1 MKFHEM
7 PYERVQ
13 LPDVTH
19 AYEELIKE
27 LQAAKSGEEQ
37 FAVHQ
42 RYYEMR
48 GHVMTQMTIANIRHD
63 IDMTDAF
70 YEKEQEYYDEIG
82 PEVQNLEQKY
92 RKCLY
97 ESPYRAYLEEKIGPV
112 AFKNMEISFRSF
124 DEKLIPL
131 MQEENRLTNRYNKL
145 IATAKIDWDG
155 EELNLSLLR
164 PYRAAC
170 GLRKIHGIF

>member
-48 GHVMTQMTIANIRHD
+48 GHVTTQMTIANIRHD

-82 PEVQNLEQKY
+82 PEIQNLNRSTGNVSMSLRIGRIWKKKSV
-92 RKCLY
+92 R
-97 ESPYRAYLEEKIGPV
+97 SPLKTWRFPSVHLT
-112 AFKNMEISFRSF
+112 RS
-124 DEKLIPL
+124 
-131 MQEENRLTNRYNKL
+131 
-145 IATAKIDWDG
+145 
-155 EELNLSLLR
+155 
-164 PYRAAC
+164 
-170 GLRKIHGIF
+170 

>member
-27 LQAAKSGEEQ
+27 LQEAKSGEEQ

-48 GHVMTQMTIANIRHD
+48 GHVTTQMTIANIRHD

-70 YEKEQEYYDEIG
+70 MRRNRSITTRSGRRFRIWNRSTGNVSMSLRIG
-82 PEVQNLEQKY
+82 RIWK
-92 RKCLY
+92 K
-97 ESPYRAYLEEKIGPV
+97 K
-112 AFKNMEISFRSF
+112 
-124 DEKLIPL
+124 
-131 MQEENRLTNRYNKL
+131 
-145 IATAKIDWDG
+145 
-155 EELNLSLLR
+155 
-164 PYRAAC
+164 
-170 GLRKIHGIF
+170 

>member
-70 YEKEQEYYDEIG
+70 YEKEQEYYDEIRAG
-82 PEVQNLEQKY
+82 GSESGTEVPE
-92 RKCLY
+92 
-97 ESPYRAYLEEKIGPV
+97 
-112 AFKNMEISFRSF
+112 M
-124 DEKLIPL
+124 
-131 MQEENRLTNRYNKL
+131 
-145 IATAKIDWDG
+145 
-155 EELNLSLLR
+155 SL
-164 PYRAAC
+164 
-170 GLRKIHGIF
+170 

>member
-48 GHVMTQMTIANIRHD
+48 GHVTTQMTIANIRHD

-82 PEVQNLEQKY
+82 PEIQNLEQKY

-97 ESPYRAYLEEKIGPV
+97 ESQYRAYLEEKIGPV

-124 DEKLIPL
+124 DE
-131 MQEENRLTNRYNKL
+131 
-145 IATAKIDWDG
+145 
-155 EELNLSLLR
+155 
-164 PYRAAC
+164 
-170 GLRKIHGIF
+170 

>member
-27 LQAAKSGEEQ
+27 LQEAKSGEEQ

-48 GHVMTQMTIANIRHD
+48 GHVTTQMTIAPAIYIART
-63 IDMTDAF
+63 MA
-70 YEKEQEYYDEIG
+70 
-82 PEVQNLEQKY
+82 LSS
-92 RKCLY
+92 
-97 ESPYRAYLEEKIGPV
+97 SP
-112 AFKNMEISFRSF
+112 
-124 DEKLIPL
+124 
-131 MQEENRLTNRYNKL
+131 
-145 IATAKIDWDG
+145 
-155 EELNLSLLR
+155 SL
-164 PYRAAC
+164 A
-170 GLRKIHGIF
+170 

>member
-37 FAVHQ
+37 FVVHQ

-48 GHVMTQMTIANIRHD
+48 GHVTTQMTMRATRSTSE
-63 IDMTDAF
+63 MMA
-70 YEKEQEYYDEIG
+70 
-82 PEVQNLEQKY
+82 PSRKY
-92 RKCLY
+92 GV
-97 ESPYRAYLEEKIGPV
+97 S
-112 AFKNMEISFRSF
+112 
-124 DEKLIPL
+124 
-131 MQEENRLTNRYNKL
+131 
-145 IATAKIDWDG
+145 
-155 EELNLSLLR
+155 
-164 PYRAAC
+164 
-170 GLRKIHGIF
+170 